1 MDRFS
6 FTQYI
11 SEGAPQP
18 QADQPAS
25 SEQDS
30 LAFPKLCARIKA
42 EFYRDW
48 ESSGAG
54 GSALE
59 IQKNAI
65 IGCEKEKAFFKRR
78 ILELAAGWS
87 ASDTPFPSW
96 YSDLSDAVYHEN
108 WGMAGLA
115 EWFSPRFSGS
125 GSAKIIGERVYFM
138 DRGRM
143 RLMPQRISRD
153 RLDQMIRAFLLLT
166 PGERMDKSYYELYL
180 LDGTRVTIYTEPM
193 AKAGQAAM
201 VFRRYL
207 IPVLSFEEQAARG
220 TIPRKAIPL
229 FEAMVDIGFNV
240 VFLGAVRTAKTTFLS
255 TWQSLEDPS
264 LEGVMVETDPEIPL
278 HRLLP
283 GAPILQLIADGPQLS
298 GISKNLLRSDAD
310 YFILAEAR
318 DGIALDTAVRLA
330 AKGTKR
336 MKMTYHTRSPER
348 FALEAAIE
356 IVKDCGGD
364 VQLTM
369 QRVATS
375 FDYLFHFVQLSDKG
389 KKKLNGIY
397 QMQLSESGEVVTDR
411 ICRYDSQTDKWHF
424 SDLTGAVQEEYALS
438 SSPKSFARMKRLLEE
453 LAKAPVGAE
462 ERWKD

>member
-6 FTQYI
+6 FSQYI
-11 SEGAPQP
+11 STEVPQP
-18 QADQPAS
+18 QASDAAGPV
-25 SEQDS
+25 QDNMG
-30 LAFPKLCARIKA
+30 FVRLCARIKA
-42 EFYRDW
+42 EFYKDW

-65 IGCEKEKAFFKRR
+65 IGCEKEKTFFKRR
-78 ILELAAGWS
+78 ILELAAEWS
-87 ASDTPFPSW
+87 ALDTPFPSW

-115 EWFSPRFSGS
+115 EWFSPRFSAS
-125 GSAKIIGERVYFM
+125 SSAKIIGDRVYFM
-138 DRGRM
+138 DGGHM
-143 RLMPQRISRD
+143 CLMPQCISRD

-180 LDGTRVTIYTEPM
+180 LDGTRVTIYTEPL
-193 AKAGQAAM
+193 AKAGQAAV

-207 IPVLSFEEQAARG
+207 IPVLSFEEQASRG
-220 TIPRKAIPL
+220 TVPRKAIPL

-240 VFLGAVRTAKTTFLS
+240 AFLGAVRTAKTTFLS
-255 TWQSLEDPS
+255 TWQSLEDPT

-278 HRLLP
+278 HKLLP
-283 GAPILQLIADGPQLS
+283 GAPILQLIADGAQLS

-330 AKGTKR
+330 SKGTKR
-336 MKMTYHTRSPER
+336 MKMTYHTRTPER

-369 QRVATS
+369 QRVAAS

-397 QMQLSESGEVVTDR
+397 QMQLSESGEVVTDC
-411 ICRYDSQTDKWHF
+411 ICRYDRQKDVWF
-424 SDLTGAVQEEYALS
+424 FADVIGAAQEEYALS
-438 SSPKSFARMKRLLEE
+438 SSPESFEKMKQLLLRLS
-453 LAKAPVGAE
+453 KAPVGAE
-462 ERWKD
+462 ERWED

>member
-11 SEGAPQP
+11 SAEAAQP
-18 QADQPAS
+18 QAVGPAAQ
-25 SEQDS
+25 EQDS
-30 LAFPKLCARIKA
+30 LAFPKLCAKIKA
-42 EFYRDW
+42 EFYKDW

-65 IGCEKEKAFFKRR
+65 IGHEKEKAFFKRR
-78 ILELAAGWS
+78 ILELAEQWS
-87 ASDTPFPSW
+87 ASDTPFPPW
-96 YSDLSDAVYHEN
+96 YSDLADAVYHEN

-115 EWFSPRFSGS
+115 EWFSPGFSGS
-125 GSAKIIGERVYFM
+125 SSAKIIGERVYFM

-143 RLMPQRISRD
+143 RLMPQHISRD

-180 LDGTRVTIYTEPM
+180 LDGTRVTIYTEPL
-193 AKAGQAAM
+193 AKAGQAAV

-255 TWQSLEDPS
+255 TWQSLEDPA

-283 GAPILQLIADGPQLS
+283 GAPILQLIADGRQLS

-369 QRVATS
+369 QRVAAS
-375 FDYLFHFVQLSDKG
+375 FDYLFHFVQLPDKG
-389 KKKLNGIY
+389 RKKLSGIY
-397 QMQLSESGEVVTDR
+397 QMQLSESGEVVVDR
-411 ICRYDSQTDKWHF
+411 ICRYDSQKDMWFFTDLIGK
-424 SDLTGAVQEEYALS
+424 VQEEYALAG
-438 SSPKSFARMKRLLEE
+438 SPKSFARMKRLLGD
-453 LAKAPVGAE
+453 LAKAPSGAE

>member
-6 FTQYI
+6 FSQYI
-11 SEGAPQP
+11 SEGGTGAQEG
-18 QADQPAS
+18 QPA
-25 SEQDS
+25 EAGQDGT
-30 LAFPKLCARIKA
+30 AFPKLCGRIKA
-42 EFYRDW
+42 EFYKDW

-54 GSALE
+54 GPALE

-65 IGCEKEKAFFKRR
+65 IGHEKEKAFFKRR
-78 ILELAAGWS
+78 ILELAEQWA
-87 ASDTPFPSW
+87 ALDTPFPPW
-96 YSDLSDAVYHEN
+96 YSDLADAVYHEN

-115 EWFSPRFSGS
+115 EWFSPGFSGS

-138 DRGRM
+138 DGGRM

-193 AKAGQAAM
+193 AKAGQAAV

-220 TIPRKAIPL
+220 TIPYKAIPL

-240 VFLGAVRTAKTTFLS
+240 AFLGAVRTAKTTFLS

-369 QRVATS
+369 QRVAAS
-375 FDYLFHFVQLSDKG
+375 FDYLFHFVHLSDKG
-389 KKKLNGIY
+389 KKKLSGIY
-397 QMQLSESGEVVTDR
+397 QMQLGADGGVVVDR
-411 ICRYDSQTDKWHF
+411 ICRYDRQADLWFFTDCI
-424 SDLTGAVQEEYALS
+424 GAAQEEYAAS
-438 SSPKSFARMKRLLEE
+438 GSPESFARMKQLLSRLAE
-453 LAKAPVGAE
+453 APVGAE